1 VHVFGLS
8 VIFTLP
14 CRLETGDISLIA
26 AQQTPVPAF
35 ASPNRPPTA
44 SSSARSVVPG
54 STGLHDVPAGS
65 SDADVEKY
73 ISEYRIL
80 SVRQRVLSNELMD
93 LQSQIAQVLLELQL
107 ATLCFCSVCD

>member
-1 VHVFGLS
+1 M
-8 VIFTLP
+8 IFTLL

-26 AQQTPVPAF
+26 AQQPPVPAF

-44 SSSARSVVPG
+44 SSSARSVVTG
-54 STGLHDVPAGS
+54 STGLHDFPAGS

-107 ATLCFCSVCD
+107 ATLCFLFCL

>member
-1 VHVFGLS
+1 M
-8 VIFTLP
+8 IFTLP

-44 SSSARSVVPG
+44 SSSARSVVLVPG
-54 STGLHDVPAGS
+54 STGLHDFPAGS

-107 ATLCFCSVCD
+107 ATLSFLFCL